1 MSLRTGLVMG
11 GLVAAALVTFVGCG
25 SSATTAPA
33 TPTAAAATPAPAASV
48 AAPSTATGAGASAAA
63 GAAQGGSQDAASL
76 VTADMAA
83 SVIGGS
89 PTAVTL
95 PGNIVSGVAS
105 LASYANANGD
115 DVTVVVEHIPST
127 VPAAMLQ
134 AAIQMAGAKGD
145 LQAVSGLGDAAGKV
159 VGTNDATIAFAK
171 GGTIVVLGASASGMT
186 GSDLESKLESLAQQV
201 AGKV

>member
-1 MSLRTGLVMG
+1 VSLRTGLVMG

-63 GAAQGGSQDAASL
+63 GGAQGGSQDAASL

-83 SVIGGS
+83 SIIGGS

-95 PGNIVSGVAS
+95 PGNIAGGVSSIV
-105 LASYANANGD
+105 SYANTNGD
-115 DVTVVVEHIPST
+115 DVTVLVERIPGLGG
-127 VPAAMLQ
+127 AAALQ
-134 AAIQMAGAKGD
+134 AALQMAGAKGD
-145 LQAVSGLGDAAGKV
+145 LQSLSGLGDAAGKV
-159 VGTNDATIAFAK
+159 VGTNDATVVFTK
-171 GGTIVVLGASASGMT
+171 GGAIVVLGASASGMT
-186 GSDLESKLESLAQQV
+186 GSDLESKLENLAHQV